1 MSQSCLNCLK
11 YTMCVV
17 NFICW
22 LFGATTLGLGV
33 YLMMNSKFSSLI
45 PTLASLNIANTLII
59 IGTIVTC
66 ISFLGFLGALKE
78 NRCLLVS
85 FFVLLFILMVAE
97 LGMACAMLMFESEI
111 DTFFKK
117 DLMNS
122 LKESKESRKHGNSTI
137 KDDWDRVQI
146 TFQCCGVTNVSDW
159 NSSVPTSCCVTET
172 CTPPKYWPEGCYNK
186 VKTWFEENLLSTG
199 LGVIGLCVIE
209 VLGMCFAMTLFCHI
223 SRSGLGYK

>member
-22 LFGATTLGLGV
+22 LFGATILGLGI

-45 PTLASLNIANTLII
+45 PTMASVNIANTLII

-78 NRCLLVS
+78 NRCLLLS
-85 FFVLLFILMVAE
+85 FFLLLFILMVAE
-97 LGMACAMLMFESEI
+97 LGMACAMLVYEREI
-111 DTFFKK
+111 DTFFEK

-122 LKESKESRKHGNSTI
+122 LEKSRESSKPGNDTT

-146 TFQCCGVTNVSDW
+146 TFHCCGVTNASDW
-159 NSSVPTSCCVTET
+159 KSSVPKSCCETES
-172 CTPPKYWPEGCYNK
+172 CTKYWSEGCYNK
-186 VKTWFEENLLSTG
+186 VKKWFEDNLLSTG

-223 SRSGLGYK
+223 GRSGLGYK